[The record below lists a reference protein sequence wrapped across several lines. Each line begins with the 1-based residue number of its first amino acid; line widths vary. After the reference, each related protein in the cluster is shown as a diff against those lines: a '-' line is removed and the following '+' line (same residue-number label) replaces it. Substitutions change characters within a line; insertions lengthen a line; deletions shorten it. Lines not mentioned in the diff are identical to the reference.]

1 MPGHEAAGRWCHVP
15 VAWGQPCCGYRGS
28 LLRGTGGVFPA
39 PSQGVCPKCLGA
51 ELCSMLLGPA
61 VLAGPLK
68 EPVSRLVAHP
78 LNALCYFPLCCRDD
92 GPNLGRCTPG
102 AGISGIC
109 IVEMCC
115 LGRSKRLLPAS
126 AGHEFCHWLQRAG
139 AESMVLGPYG
149 SNSRQ
154 ADTIPTF
161 CSMIRQNSGIWQHI
175 LPVPT
180 PLLLPLPGCI
190 RQGGVWGT
198 SSKPELLR
206 PDCINRH
213 LEGVR
218 GGRQGSLHLQEPER
232 LLCTGGHEKE
242 TGSTERG

>member
-1 MPGHEAAGRWCHVP
+1 M
-15 VAWGQPCCGYRGS
+15 
-28 LLRGTGGVFPA
+28 
-39 PSQGVCPKCLGA
+39 
-51 ELCSMLLGPA
+51 
-61 VLAGPLK
+61 
-68 EPVSRLVAHP
+68 
-78 LNALCYFPLCCRDD
+78 
-92 GPNLGRCTPG
+92 
-102 AGISGIC
+102 
-109 IVEMCC
+109 EMCC

-126 AGHEFCHWLQRAG
+126 AGHEFCHGLQRSS

-154 ADTIPTF
+154 AEAIPTF
-161 CSMIRQNSGIWQHI
+161 CSVIRQDSGIWQHI

-218 GGRQGSLHLQEPER
+218 GGRQGCLHLQEPDR
-232 LLCTGGHEKE
+232 LLCMGGREKE
-242 TGSTERG
+242 TGATERG

>member
-1 MPGHEAAGRWCHVP
+1 M
-15 VAWGQPCCGYRGS
+15 
-28 LLRGTGGVFPA
+28 
-39 PSQGVCPKCLGA
+39 
-51 ELCSMLLGPA
+51 
-61 VLAGPLK
+61 
-68 EPVSRLVAHP
+68 
-78 LNALCYFPLCCRDD
+78 
-92 GPNLGRCTPG
+92 
-102 AGISGIC
+102 
-109 IVEMCC
+109 EMCC

-126 AGHEFCHWLQRAG
+126 AGHEFCHGLQRSS

-154 ADTIPTF
+154 AEAIPIF
-161 CSMIRQNSGIWQHI
+161 CSVIRQDSGIWQHI

-218 GGRQGSLHLQEPER
+218 GGRQGCLHLQEPER
-232 LLCTGGHEKE
+232 LLCTGDMKRRRGPQREGEILGIRAGGRLAGQLQVCAQSGCSPEALSWTHDKFACFPCLEL
-242 TGSTERG
+242 TLCPAAASPPPLDSSPASRALGQRERGGRLD